1 MFNLYLIQMLKIWG
15 MLVIKKMMHGVS
27 FNLWRNWGNVV
38 IKHECKEEIWIMAI
52 VLCSQVIN
60 IQWKHKNILRWHV
73 LVWSKVIMLTWG
85 EGCRQVWHVIS
96 FLSYLAEDSQMVQT
110 NNVAYA
116 RFMYSK
122 FMASLSCYHYN
133 RFFDTFSWILEL
145 DVAIELIKKQEPD
158 DEYLTPVHGA
168 KVHSAQN
175 VNRITRYDLVVDH
188 FPRKLQNSKNLQRC
202 KYEEC
207 KRK

>member
-1 MFNLYLIQMLKIWG
+1 MLDLCIVNSWLLYRATSTIAD
-15 MLVIKKMMHGVS
+15 
-27 FNLWRNWGNVV
+27 
-38 IKHECKEEIWIMAI
+38 C
-52 VLCSQVIN
+52 
-60 IQWKHKNILRWHV
+60 
-73 LVWSKVIMLTWG
+73 LTP
-85 EGCRQVWHVIS
+85 
-96 FLSYLAEDSQMVQT
+96 LAEI
-110 NNVAYA
+110 
-116 RFMYSK
+116 K
-122 FMASLSCYHYN
+122 
-133 RFFDTFSWILEL
+133 L
-145 DVAIELIKKQEPD
+145 DVAIELIKQREPD